1 MGEVFDLAIGN
12 GLHECRLA
20 ATVVAAH
27 AVALAALQVEACVVE
42 EDLGAI
48 PEREL
53 TIAQILAIFVL
64 ILLRIQ
70 RVCVCVRGRERVVAS
85 ERVCPCFG
93 HAL

>member
-27 AVALAALQVEACVVE
+27 TVALAALQVEACVVE

-53 TIAQILAIFVL
+53 AIAQILAIFVL
-64 ILLRIQ
+64 ILLMIQ